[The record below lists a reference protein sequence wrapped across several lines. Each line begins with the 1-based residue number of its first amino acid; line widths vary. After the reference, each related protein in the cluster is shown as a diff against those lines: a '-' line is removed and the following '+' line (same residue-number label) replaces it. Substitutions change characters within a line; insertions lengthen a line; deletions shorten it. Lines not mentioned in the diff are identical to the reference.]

1 MGIPCGT
8 VVSNKLVAPRMLRS
22 SFRDRDGV
30 SMCGRARLDLGRL
43 LPRPGHTGFAQECGR
58 STMRRRPCLCVLS
71 VCPYAGVMAGAIAH
85 EQAQHLRAALDEV
98 LRTSPELSATA
109 LAAFGRLVDV
119 LESNSEAVVFA
130 ADATVT
136 TQQAAA
142 LLGVSRMTVVRLV
155 DRGELTAEGAV
166 HRRIFASELA
176 RYTAESSRR
185 RRSAM
190 AELANEIGEGT
201 PPDQVIETR

>member
-1 MGIPCGT
+1 
-8 VVSNKLVAPRMLRS
+8 
-22 SFRDRDGV
+22 
-30 SMCGRARLDLGRL
+30 
-43 LPRPGHTGFAQECGR
+43 
-58 STMRRRPCLCVLS
+58 MRRRPCLCVLS

-142 LLGVSRMTVVRLV
+142 LLGVSRMTVVRLI